1 MSEPHY
7 IHQNIYSPNNNT
19 SQNIEIYNKLN
30 KNQNNISGINQS
42 TNNQT
47 ETYNFFSYDNN
58 VVNSTYQI
66 ADYLQTP
73 NNVPINNYYNNINNE
88 NIDNKNN
95 IIDNQIKNEKNDNKN
110 KHKKEKDKDKEII
123 EDPDEILFKKN
134 DNKNDDE
141 KNEDKE
147 SLSSYSDKNSFDEK
161 DYNNV
166 LYSQYFCDKIKRIK
180 NKWKVHLHGCILDND
195 NKETVLGNINGD
207 LERDW

>member
-1 MSEPHY
+1 MSEY
-7 IHQNIYSPNNNT
+7 HQNIYSPKNNT

-47 ETYNFFSYDNN
+47 DTYNFFSYDNN
-58 VVNSTYQI
+58 VGNSTYQI

-73 NNVPINNYYNNINNE
+73 NNVQINNYYNNINNE

-95 IIDNQIKNEKNDNKN
+95 IINNNQIKNDKSDNKIKN
-110 KHKKEKDKDKEII
+110 EKEKEKEII
-123 EDPDEILFKKN
+123 EDPDEILFKN
-134 DNKNDDE
+134 DDNKNKDE

-147 SLSSYSDKNSFDEK
+147 SLSSFSDKNSFDEK
-161 DYNNV
+161 EYNNV
-166 LYSQYFCDKIKRIK
+166 LYSQYKNDKIKRIK

-195 NKETVLGNINGD
+195 NKETVLGNVNGD